1 MKKRKELKLRTDEQA
16 EVAEV
21 PEGCTRDSV
30 RTALVA
36 DIRSAEADERLGP
49 QASREDAESPSNGL
63 TSSGLCRV
71 STELSPW

>member
-30 RTALVA
+30 GTALVA
-36 DIRSAEADERLGP
+36 DTQSAGADESWDPSKQGGCGEPPQMASPPLASAE
-49 QASREDAESPSNGL
+49 
-63 TSSGLCRV
+63 
-71 STELSPW
+71 

>member
-30 RTALVA
+30 K
-36 DIRSAEADERLGP
+36 DRSGGGHPKR
-49 QASREDAESPSNGL
+49 
-63 TSSGLCRV
+63 
-71 STELSPW
+71 